1 MFTEGTYVDAS
12 GVLRGA
18 DGTETGFAVED
29 DGRIFSTDGAHDPG
43 GSYLDETGQVFY
55 GDGSPMQGV
64 AVTIAEWPAAIGGQL
79 QAIPLLEEYQGED
92 EAAARF
98 GETTFRGGL
107 PPDSTQWTTEYD
119 AADTDSVRP
128 RSITGGLL
136 VDETGSPMNGSFGY
150 VLDPSGRLW
159 TFSMEELWIRQGD
172 EWVDLAVL
180 EDHALALAAIKVAVD
195 GGTELKGVH
204 HSTAVAGG
212 PVAGAGTLRVTNGQ
226 IVELDDTSG
235 HYKPQAEH
243 LLQTVEWLRQQGMR
257 VDDINLRDIAQQKA
271 AAQILQEWIA
281 SHPPVPVG
289 GGTGTTDA
297 DDDTDGWNPNI
308 GTTIGD
314 DAGGDTDGRGDIG
327 TTVGQGYAGSD
338 SDS

>member
-12 GVLRGA
+12 GVLRDA
-18 DGTETGFAVED
+18 DGMETGFAVED
-29 DGRIFSTDGAHDPG
+29 DGRIFSTDGANDPG
-43 GSYLDETGQVFY
+43 GSYIDETGQVFY

-64 AVTIAEWPAAIGGQL
+64 VVTIANGPAVVGGQL

-92 EAAARF
+92 EAAASF
-98 GETTFRGGL
+98 GGTTFRGEL
-107 PPDSTQWTTEYD
+107 APDSTQWTTEYD
-119 AADTDSVRP
+119 AAETDSVRP
-128 RSITGGLL
+128 RAITGGLL
-136 VDETGSPMNGSFGY
+136 VDETGSPMNGAFGY
-150 VLDPSGRLW
+150 VLDPNGRLW
-159 TFSMEELWIRQGD
+159 TFSMKELWIRQGD

-180 EDHALALAAIKVAVD
+180 EDDALALAAIKVAVD

-212 PVAGAGTLRVTNGQ
+212 PVAGAGTLTVTNGQ
-226 IVELDDTSG
+226 IVEMDDTSG

-271 AAQILQEWIA
+271 AAQILQDWLA
-281 SHPPVPVG
+281 SQPPPVPVG
-289 GGTGTTDA
+289 GGTGATDA
-297 DDDTDGWNPNI
+297 DDDSEGWNPNI

-314 DAGGDTDGRGDIG
+314 DADDTIG
-327 TTVGQGYAGSD
+327 TTVGQGYSGSD
-338 SDS
+338 S